1 MDPIQIVPQG
11 TITIS
16 ATTSSAATA
25 LPTVGLNGV
34 RQLEISNAGTG
45 AVFVETGTSSAIT
58 AAVASGY
65 PVLPSQCKVITI
77 NAAVTHIAMITGS
90 GTQTVYVSVGV
101 GE

>member
-16 ATTSSAATA
+16 ATGASAATA
-25 LPTVGLNGV
+25 LPIAGGGGV
-34 RQLEISNAGTG
+34 RQLEISNAGTV
-45 AVFVETGTSSAIT
+45 AVFVETGDSTV
-58 AAVASGY
+58 AATVATGY
-65 PVLPSQCKVITI
+65 PILPGQCKVITI
-77 NAAVTHIAMITGS
+77 KPTATYVGVISGS

>member
-25 LPTVGLNGV
+25 LATAGLGGV

-45 AVFVETGTSSAIT
+45 AVFVETGASTIT